1 MQLCQILNDT
11 SDPPT
16 LRKLN
21 EFISKPN
28 YKEPIAIPQ
37 SKINIFQFT
46 KTKIVY
52 NKPIYVGAQILDL
65 SKTLMYQFH
74 YEYMKPKFSDMRT
87 LYTDTDSII
96 YHIGTEDFYKDI
108 SEDVHEWFDTS
119 GYTISR
125 GGLQLNVN
133 KKVIGKFKDE
143 TGDEVISH
151 FCANRPKSYAYKVNG
166 LEASHNTLKGI
177 VKAVRKKR
185 ITFEDYKACVFEDSR
200 KEVEQTTF
208 EVKDHVIK
216 TVTRSKLALDSSD
229 DKRVLLGDKV
239 STLAIGHY
247 KTL

>member
-1 MQLCQILNDT
+1 MNNPVLAKPWKTSEKMQLPNLNDT

-28 YKEPIAIPQ
+28 YKDPIAIPK
-37 SKINIFQFT
+37 SKINVFQLT

-65 SKTLMYQFH
+65 SKTLMYQFQ
-74 YEYMKPKFSDMRT
+74 YQYMKSKFSDMRT

-96 YHIGTEDFYKDI
+96 YLIGTEDFYKDI
-108 SEDVHEWFDTS
+108 SGDMHEWFDTS
-119 GYTISR
+119 CYTISN

-151 FCANRPKSYAYKVNG
+151 FCANRPKSFAYKLNG
-166 LEASHNTLKGI
+166 LEHSHNALKGI
-177 VKAVRKKR
+177 VQSSIEKR
-185 ITFEDYKACVFEDSR
+185 ISLRITQPVCLRIQGKKLSR
-200 KEVEQTTF
+200 Q
-208 EVKDHVIK
+208 HL
-216 TVTRSKLALDSSD
+216 R
-229 DKRVLLGDKV
+229 
-239 STLAIGHY
+239 
-247 KTL
+247 

>member
-1 MQLCQILNDT
+1 MFENGTKKLNLKIDQSGHKVVMELSRTILNDA

-21 EFISKPN
+21 DFISKPN

-74 YEYMKPKFSDMRT
+74 YEYMKPKFFDMRT

-108 SEDVHEWFDTS
+108 SEEVHEWLDTS

-125 GGLQLNVN
+125 GGL
-133 KKVIGKFKDE
+133 
-143 TGDEVISH
+143 H
-151 FCANRPKSYAYKVNG
+151 
-166 LEASHNTLKGI
+166 
-177 VKAVRKKR
+177 
-185 ITFEDYKACVFEDSR
+185 
-200 KEVEQTTF
+200 
-208 EVKDHVIK
+208 
-216 TVTRSKLALDSSD
+216 
-229 DKRVLLGDKV
+229 
-239 STLAIGHY
+239 
-247 KTL
+247 